1 MIKHL
6 IILSFLFLLINCGDK
21 INMVYYPEEPTF
33 PDSTFQTLAFKLF
46 PLGSM
51 VPSKGKDSRSL
62 KETLRRFEESAKQG
76 SVAAQT
82 ALGAIYYI
90 EDDNNFQTTKV
101 VLKDYHKALN
111 YFEDAIDG
119 KYVVTVPHI
128 YIAVMYVL
136 GHGVTK
142 DVERAKGILNN
153 LVTSGHKKAKFL
165 YNFILYAS
173 PENSDQV
180 REAARKVIEAHKND
194 SDLQAARPL
203 IEDFL
208 KNN

>member
-6 IILSFLFLLINCGDK
+6 IILSFLFLLINCDDK
-21 INMVYYPEEPTF
+21 ISMVYLPEEPTF
-33 PDSTFQTLAFKLF
+33 PDSDFQTLAFKLF
-46 PLGSM
+46 P
-51 VPSKGKDSRSL
+51 
-62 KETLRRFEESAKQG
+62 
-76 SVAAQT
+76 
-82 ALGAIYYI
+82 
-90 EDDNNFQTTKV
+90 
-101 VLKDYHKALN
+101 KAFK
-111 YFEDAIDG
+111 YFEDAVDG
-119 KYVVTVPHI
+119 AYAVTVPHI

-153 LVTSGHKKAKFL
+153 LATSGHKKAKFL

-180 REAARKVIEAHKND
+180 REAAGQVIKAHKND

-203 IEDFL
+203 IEGFL